1 MSAFVPIVA
10 DDKCAAQDGIS
21 LADAQKMLCAG
32 FDAGGVDSCSGDSG
46 GPLTVLSGS
55 RAVVAGIV
63 SWGYVCAAAGRP
75 GLYTRVATL
84 TDWAQPLLTGGEAAW
99 GVSTDTRAP
108 RVRAYAV
115 RMKRNRTVR
124 FRYRISGE
132 NGPTVETIELRR
144 RRGGTV
150 LWRRSTKLAVNLRGQ
165 ETVVPW
171 RVPARFSGAY
181 VWCLRSKD
189 ESGNRSALQC
199 ASFRA

>member
-1 MSAFVPIVA
+1 MIQVLFAEH
-10 DDKCAAQDGIS
+10 AQRVGAQPTERRVLGIGTAGTTFTKFHDS
-21 LADAQKMLCAG
+21 LLQPRDIGQALGRSGQFMRLPVMHHLQPMLDPAQKS
-32 FDAGGVDSCSGDSG
+32 V
-46 GPLTVLSGS
+46 
-55 RAVVAGIV
+55 
-63 SWGYVCAAAGRP
+63 GR
-75 GLYTRVATL
+75 R
-84 TDWAQPLLTGGEAAW
+84 
-99 GVSTDTRAP
+99 
-108 RVRAYAV
+108 
-115 RMKRNRTVR
+115 K
-124 FRYRISGE
+124 
-132 NGPTVETIELRR
+132 LRR